1 MGPAPPRVNGVSTVP
16 PAPISHVNVWP
27 VEDELLVTW
36 RGGGDVSVF
45 VSDDPIDAGT
55 DVRAPEAP
63 GRVSVAREGRPYIHL
78 FDPGTGFTVAAER
91 LIEMDGVRN
100 FRDIGG
106 YPTAD
111 GGQTRWG
118 QVFRSGRLDE
128 TTDRDLDRIR
138 QLGIEVVFDLRTQ
151 MEVDQ
156 NPNRLPDEVEYV
168 HMPMS
173 SQVAVQKGLLDRI
186 LDGDMPSY
194 TKADMAEGYGRM
206 IDHFPTY
213 LSTMVGAVA
222 EGRKILFHCT
232 AGKDRTGITAMTL
245 LVNAGVADSFVLDD
259 YEISAQY
266 QPEGRVELFSEEIV
280 KAGLDPSDY
289 DLAAMLGS
297 PRPVMRM
304 TLDAIRD
311 RFDDHHGY
319 FEHLGVDHHT
329 RAAARENLRYVAP

>member
-1 MGPAPPRVNGVSTVP
+1 M
-16 PAPISHVNVWP
+16 
-27 VEDELLVTW
+27 
-36 RGGGDVSVF
+36 SVF

-55 DVRAPEAP
+55 DVRPPEAP
-63 GRVSVAREGRPYIHL
+63 GRVSVARQGRPYIHL
-78 FDPGTGFTVAAER
+78 FDPDSGFTVAAER

-106 YPTAD
+106 YPTTD

-128 TTDRDLDRIR
+128 TSDDDLDRIR
-138 QLGIEVVFDLRTQ
+138 GLGIDVVFDLRTQ

-156 NPNRLPDEVEYV
+156 NPNRLPAEVDYV
-168 HMPMS
+168 QMPMS

-186 LDGDMPSY
+186 LDGDVSSY

-206 IDHFPTY
+206 IEHFPEY

-222 EGRKILFHCT
+222 DGRKVLFHCT

-245 LVNAGVADSFVLDD
+245 LVNAGVADPHVLDD

-266 QPEGRVELFSEEIV
+266 QPEGRVEFFSDEIV
-280 KAGLDPSDY
+280 KAGLDPTAY

-304 TLDAIRD
+304 TLEAIRQ

-319 FEHLGVDHHT
+319 FDHLGVDQAT
-329 RAAARENLRYVAP
+329 RAAARENLRYVDP